1 MDILLHHLLSPNNS
15 IGTARRVPLG
25 NALVNII
32 NKEHNKVE
40 KLLESLTKAD
50 NGKHVTAMSSI
61 ESEYIRVGQRKND
74 SFKY

>member
-1 MDILLHHLLSPNNS
+1 MDIASSFAESYNNS

-61 ESEYIRVGQRKND
+61 ESEYIRVEQRKND
-74 SFKY
+74 SFK